1 MVALVTRVKNKFRC
15 DIQQIDGLCDDI
27 CIESWFGL
35 VYMQTP
41 TNCCQFFKI
50 SLHFCSSWHIVYD
63 KIGKIE
69 NGFSQKCACTQ
80 LVVSRVRWKKKRNKY
95 DSILELEKL
104 KNTLI
109 RWTCAVFKLF
119 LIYIEPNRIEG
130 RKKQTEVNGRKK
142 KINAKYLLF
151 IEAMDKSNGLV
162 LHINGLFAPIRIF
175 LSVASKRSSQEL

>member
-69 NGFSQKCACTQ
+69 NGFFQKCACTQ
-80 LVVSRVRWKKKRNKY
+80 LVVSHVKWKKKTQQIRFN
-95 DSILELEKL
+95 SRSREVEKHPDTV
-104 KNTLI
+104 NMRCFQT
-109 RWTCAVFKLF
+109 VFDLYWAKQ
-119 LIYIEPNRIEG
+119 NRR
-130 RKKQTEVNGRKK
+130 RKKTNRSKRKK
-142 KINAKYLLF
+142 KENKC
-151 IEAMDKSNGLV
+151 
-162 LHINGLFAPIRIF
+162 
-175 LSVASKRSSQEL
+175 

>member
-50 SLHFCSSWHIVYD
+50 SLHFCSSWHNVYD

-69 NGFSQKCACTQ
+69 NGFFQKCACTQ
-80 LVVSRVRWKKKRNKY
+80 LVVSHVKWKKNATNQIQFLNSRSWKTPWYGKHALFSNCFWF
-95 DSILELEKL
+95 ILSQTESKEK
-104 KNTLI
+104 K
-109 RWTCAVFKLF
+109 
-119 LIYIEPNRIEG
+119 E
-130 RKKQTEVNGRKK
+130 QTEVNGRKK

-151 IEAMDKSNGLV
+151 IQSNGQ
-162 LHINGLFAPIRIF
+162 IKWFGFTY
-175 LSVASKRSSQEL
+175 